1 MSCNDSL
8 VINIT
13 WSRIGK
19 SDYWELDPE
28 RHNCSVTNNTCYKD
42 VHEPADICDGLP
54 ICSLKTC
61 NNLTRQNIPCL
72 GNDATNFLRV
82 NYTCVQKTYEGT
94 VAITSAP
101 SSSSEIIVVTT
112 SVLVAISTIFVIL
125 TIVIIK
131 RKKLK
136 NFKHD
141 HKQTR
146 NSVTS
151 DVDEFGTTITD
162 NVNYATVYDVI
173 KDANSSCVGRTGITD
188 SSIETSIVDNVNYVS
203 CDLEYNKKT
212 LHPIKGDFNTD
223 TELIENTNYVGFGK
237 QVSATKGNSNMNY
250 ELAGS
255 CHD

>member
-1 MSCNDSL
+1 M
-8 VINIT
+8 
-13 WSRIGK
+13 
-19 SDYWELDPE
+19 
-28 RHNCSVTNNTCYKD
+28 
-42 VHEPADICDGLP
+42 
-54 ICSLKTC
+54 
-61 NNLTRQNIPCL
+61 
-72 GNDATNFLRV
+72 
-82 NYTCVQKTYEGT
+82 
-94 VAITSAP
+94 
-101 SSSSEIIVVTT
+101 
-112 SVLVAISTIFVIL
+112 
-125 TIVIIK
+125 
-131 RKKLK
+131 
-136 NFKHD
+136 
-141 HKQTR
+141 
-146 NSVTS
+146 
-151 DVDEFGTTITD
+151 DEFGTTITD